1 MARAVVVFLGA
12 GITLLAGCSEPA
24 GAARTCS
31 GVALDG
37 ALLMLATNL
46 QASGLGRID
55 EAGCLTEIPDIA
67 LGVDPLLSSGF
78 GGPFVCVRDQGLVR
92 GVDPDSLALTRTWVA
107 FGESETTFE
116 LATGGKAGGPHNPHD
131 ADLDAEGRL
140 WVARYEQP
148 GVAVIEPD
156 GSFDGVVDLSM
167 FADVDGLPEIEALR
181 VVGDRAFV
189 AVQRLDRRTWKPA
202 ENGAL
207 VEIDVA
213 SRSVVGSVDLG
224 GKNPFG
230 RMRPV
235 PWDPAGRTLVL
246 AMPGDFY
253 AIDDG
258 HAAAIVDLDTL
269 SVTGIAEE
277 SAVGG
282 SIAEVELAAPD
293 EAYAIV
299 AGTGLE
305 NATRLVRFD
314 PSGKTEPIVLA
325 DTREGGQGGNY
336 DYWGLAVVG
345 RHVLLGD
352 KAYGAP
358 AIHIFERASGREVG
372 ALVPERLP
380 PVSLLPLP

>member
-1 MARAVVVFLGA
+1 MLLG
-12 GITLLAGCSEPA
+12 GCSEPA

-31 GVALDG
+31 GVSLDG
-37 ALLMLATNL
+37 ATLVLATNL

-55 EAGCLTEIPDIA
+55 ESGCLTEIPDIS
-67 LGVDPLLSSGF
+67 LGADPLLASGV

-92 GVDPDSLALTRTWVA
+92 GVDPASLALTRTWVA
-107 FGESETTFE
+107 FGASEPTFD

-131 ADLDAEGRL
+131 ADLDEAGRL

-156 GSFDGVVDLSM
+156 GSFGGVVDLSA
-167 FADVDGLPEIEALR
+167 FADVDGLPEAEALR
-181 VVGDRAFV
+181 VIRDRVFV

-202 ENGAL
+202 ENGA
-207 VEIDVA
+207 VVAIDVA

-235 PWDPAGRTLVL
+235 PWDPSGRTVVI
-246 AMPGDFY
+246 AMPGDFF
-253 AIDDG
+253 AIDAG
-258 HAAAIVDLDTL
+258 HAAAIVDLDAL
-269 SVTGIAEE
+269 VVTGLAEE
-277 SAVGG
+277 SSFDG
-282 SIAEVELAAPD
+282 SIAEIELAAPD

-314 PSGKTEPIVLA
+314 PSGKTEPRVLV
-325 DTREGGQGGNY
+325 DTREGGEGGNY

-352 KAYGAP
+352 RAYGAP
-358 AIHIFERASGREVG
+358 AIHIFERATGREVG
-372 ALVPERLP
+372 VLQPERLP
-380 PVSLLPLP
+380 PMSLLPVP